1 MKSHRIPSSDYISVT
16 VNFGLQFKRMKEFW
30 SRLIPRS
37 MHVASVVAAIALAAC
52 TPLGPDIL
60 PDAGP
65 DALVDASVDARV
77 DARTDAVTDAGL
89 DSQGPVIDADG
100 PLADGSVDASL
111 LTDAPTPDA
120 ETFYPDAGSTANDA
134 QVLVDAA
141 VDAQRIVDAAPA
153 DAAAPDAAPAD
164 ASPPDASP
172 PDASIPDARVPDA
185 APPDAQPLPDAVPS
199 PDAYVPECGD
209 GIVTLGEQ
217 CDDGNGNN
225 FDSCTNACLT
235 PAGVARVDVD
245 SSGNQ
250 SSAGTADAPSFLAI
264 SSDGQFIAFSSYA
277 SNLVAGD
284 TAGHRDVFRRDTKN
298 GATVRLSVDSSGNQ
312 GGNDSANPSISA
324 DGRYVA
330 FESAAGNLATGDT
343 NVKTDIFL
351 RDVQAGTTVLVSV
364 NSSGTVGNN
373 DSFAP
378 SISADGRFIVFQS
391 SASNLVAGD
400 NNGAFDIF
408 MRDMQSG
415 TTTLVSTSSNGT
427 QGNAN
432 SLHPSISSDGRYV
445 AFASTATTL
454 VSGDT
459 NGQSDIFVHDIQTG
473 ATTRVSVDSSGTQG
487 NGSSDFPSISSGGLF
502 VSFESTASNLIAGD
516 NNGASDVFRR
526 DVSAG
531 ITSLVSENRGGTI
544 GNGGSSES
552 SISSDGRFIAFLSLA
567 NNLVAGDGN
576 SKADIFVRD
585 TQTGLTSLVSVK
597 ADGTQGDNDCAETAM
612 SSDGN
617 VVTFW
622 STADNLVSGD
632 SNQRVDV
639 FRTQ

>member
-1 MKSHRIPSSDYISVT
+1 M
-16 VNFGLQFKRMKEFW
+16 
-30 SRLIPRS
+30 
-37 MHVASVVAAIALAAC
+37 
-52 TPLGPDIL
+52 
-60 PDAGP
+60 
-65 DALVDASVDARV
+65 
-77 DARTDAVTDAGL
+77 
-89 DSQGPVIDADG
+89 
-100 PLADGSVDASL
+100 
-111 LTDAPTPDA
+111 
-120 ETFYPDAGSTANDA
+120 
-134 QVLVDAA
+134 
-141 VDAQRIVDAAPA
+141 
-153 DAAAPDAAPAD
+153 
-164 ASPPDASP
+164 
-172 PDASIPDARVPDA
+172 
-185 APPDAQPLPDAVPS
+185 
-199 PDAYVPECGD
+199 
-209 GIVTLGEQ
+209 
-217 CDDGNGNN
+217 
-225 FDSCTNACLT
+225 
-235 PAGVARVDVD
+235 
-245 SSGNQ
+245 
-250 SSAGTADAPSFLAI
+250 
-264 SSDGQFIAFSSYA
+264 
-277 SNLVAGD
+277 
-284 TAGHRDVFRRDTKN
+284 
-298 GATVRLSVDSSGNQ
+298 
-312 GGNDSANPSISA
+312 
-324 DGRYVA
+324 
-330 FESAAGNLATGDT
+330 
-343 NVKTDIFL
+343 KTDIFL

-427 QGNAN
+427 QGTAN
-432 SLHPSISSDGRYV
+432 SLHPSSSSDGRYV